1 LNFKILTP
9 VILTILLIFS
19 SSVGKASPKIVTA
32 SSDTY
37 VVANAPSS
45 SFGRENYL
53 EVADSKAAFSLAFLM
68 FNLSGLSYVFNAS
81 SEIKL
86 QLCVFNVTSPHVI
99 GVYWCLNNTWNEDN
113 LTFEDIGHFVKSDLP
128 ESVASVAA
136 GNSWYEW
143 AVTYFV
149 WNATQQGHFDRI
161 TLVLQV
167 EQSRQE
173 NDFVLFYSKDQ
184 DLLEYRPQL
193 VFSYKSSSPDITP
206 YIILASVVLA
216 GIILVA
222 YWFSRKRKR
231 EKYYGKSRFQRK
243 SVRSAK

>member
-1 LNFKILTP
+1 MT
-9 VILTILLIFS
+9 LLIFS
-19 SSVGKASPKIVTA
+19 PSVGKASNPKIVTA

-37 VVANAPSS
+37 VAATAPSTA
-45 SFGRENYL
+45 FGRENYL
-53 EVADSKAAFSLAFLM
+53 EVADSQAGLSLAFLM

-86 QLCVFNVTSPHVI
+86 QLRVFNVTSPHVI

-113 LTFEDIGHFVKSDLP
+113 LTFEDISHFIKSDLP
-128 ESVASVAA
+128 ENVASVAV
-136 GNSWYEW
+136 GHSWYEW
-143 AVTYFV
+143 TVTYFA
-149 WNATQQGHFDRI
+149 WNATQQRHFDML

-167 EQSRQE
+167 EQSREE

-206 YIILASVVLA
+206 YIIFASVVLA

-222 YWFSRKRKR
+222 YWFLRKRKR
-231 EKYYGKSRFQRK
+231 EKYYGKSRFQHK